1 MSSFATILKGSE
13 VNICISLNNV
23 TLIMINSDADTWQK
37 LYKGVTKK
45 TFVIEKTFE
54 DGDIN
59 SCFHYFLRLEVAF
72 PH

>member
-1 MSSFATILKGSE
+1 
-13 VNICISLNNV
+13 
-23 TLIMINSDADTWQK
+23 MINSDTDTWQQ

-59 SCFHYFLRLEVAF
+59 SCFHNFLRLEVAF